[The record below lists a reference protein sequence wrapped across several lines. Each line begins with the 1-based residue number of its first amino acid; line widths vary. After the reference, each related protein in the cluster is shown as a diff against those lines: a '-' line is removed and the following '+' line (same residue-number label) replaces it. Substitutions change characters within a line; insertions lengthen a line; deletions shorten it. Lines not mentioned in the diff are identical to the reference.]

1 MDACWVLYR
10 RAPPELVMSC
20 GIFVSVGKPG
30 NASPSLTLLYYPLC
44 WQCSSRFVRSS
55 HFQVP
60 MWLLLA
66 FPNFSK
72 MIFTSHMFFALDSP
86 TLAWSTDVPQT
97 AWDTRSHHE
106 RFVSVTIIRVQL
118 LEVLP
123 TGVLRCTIACE
134 RPVSTLSTHKEDQRG
149 IKENH
154 YKRKT
159 AYFETWL
166 EHLSFGISFT
176 FRRANLPASPLKGHK
191 FSQWM
196 RMILQGVALGTV
208 PGLVAC
214 GQQRGA
220 SILAGFL
227 SDASGFRLLRAWFS
241 FVD

>member
-1 MDACWVLYR
+1 MDAWWVLYR
-10 RAPPELVMSC
+10 RAPPELAMFC

-30 NASPSLTLLYYPLC
+30 NASPSMTLLYYPLC

-72 MIFTSHMFFALDSP
+72 MIFTSHMFFASDSP

-123 TGVLRCTIACE
+123 TGVLRFTIACE
-134 RPVSTLSTHKEDQRG
+134 RHVSTLSTHKEDQRG
-149 IKENH
+149 IEENH
-154 YKRKT
+154 YINEKQ
-159 AYFETWL
+159 
-166 EHLSFGISFT
+166 H
-176 FRRANLPASPLKGHK
+176 
-191 FSQWM
+191 
-196 RMILQGVALGTV
+196 ILG
-208 PGLVAC
+208 PGWN
-214 GQQRGA
+214 
-220 SILAGFL
+220 I
-227 SDASGFRLLRAWFS
+227 FRLGPLSRSGERSYQRAHSRATNIRHGCGWFSKAWFWGP
-241 FVD
+241 FQV